1 MRARC
6 ASSSAA
12 TVFVWSDLI
21 ITFPA
26 DVDAKIFASSTPS
39 VPFVNAIM
47 LIPNRFPLRSFG
59 GAQYF
64 IWVSPFWRTLLDVT
78 GITFVVAVQVSAF
91 TFVLPHSGRLE
102 WRIWRWAGRFR
113 KTSPFPSWKRQGC
126 SLSLV
131 FSILNEIHFFLD
143 YLGIDG
149 WSKRTGSVSQSI
161 SQTSQSVSRGSRWV
175 IPARGFLKC
184 F

>member
-26 DVDAKIFASSTPS
+26 DVDANIFASSTPS

-91 TFVLPHSGRLE
+91 TFVLPHSGLRLE
-102 WRIWRWAGRFR
+102 WRISALGREVQKDLSFSFLKKAGLF
-113 KTSPFPSWKRQGC
+113 TFPS
-126 SLSLV
+126 
-131 FSILNEIHFFLD
+131 FFHPQRNSFFFGLFRNRWVIQAHG
-143 YLGIDG
+143 L
-149 WSKRTGSVSQSI
+149 
-161 SQTSQSVSRGSRWV
+161 SQSVN
-175 IPARGFLKC
+175 
-184 F
+184 